1 MTMRINRKMKREF
14 QKAKHMF
21 VEVKSTTEDLESN
34 SRIDTAKKKNVI
46 WKTDLRKKP
55 QIPHE

>member
-1 MTMRINRKMKREF
+1 MKREF